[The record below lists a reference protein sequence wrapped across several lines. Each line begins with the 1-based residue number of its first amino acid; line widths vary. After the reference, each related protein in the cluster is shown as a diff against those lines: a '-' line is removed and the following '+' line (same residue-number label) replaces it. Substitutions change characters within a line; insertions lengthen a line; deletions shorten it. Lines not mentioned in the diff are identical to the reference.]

1 MMRLPLIDINLI
13 ELSYFPFM
21 VSLDKCHENC
31 NVVDDLSRKI
41 YDLSQTKHLTL
52 KLFNIIT
59 RINEANTLV
68 KHFSCGFKL

>member
-1 MMRLPLIDINLI
+1 MMRPTLFDINLI

-21 VSLDKCHENC
+21 ISLDKCHESC
-31 NVVDDLSRKI
+31 NVVDDLSTKI
-41 YDLSQTKHLTL
+41 YVLSQTKHLTL

-59 RINEANTLV
+59 RINEAKTLV